1 MENKDT
7 KNKSELSKAFS
18 SMLNTMKTSI
28 REANPSI

>member
-7 KNKSELSKAFS
+7 KNKSEPNEMIS

-28 REANPSI
+28 REVNPSI